1 MKIRKWDKV
10 KIITWWSKWK
20 TAEVLNTFPKK
31 NAILVEWVNLK
42 TKYKKKT
49 NWEKWSMVRK
59 EFPIDASNALL
70 VSPKTWEW
78 TRVWFK
84 KDKAWKKVRVS
95 IKDWEVIN
103 S

>member
-10 KIITWWSKWK
+10 IVKTWSSKWK
-20 TAEVLNTFPKK
+20 VTNVIEVFNKK
-31 NAILVEWVNLK
+31 NQVLLEWVNLK

-59 EFPIDASNALL
+59 EFPIDASNVML

-78 TRVWFK
+78 TRIWFK
-84 KDKAWKKVRVS
+84 KDKSWKKVRVS
-95 IKDWEVIN
+95 VKDWEVLN